1 MRKFIYIFV
10 IIVAAL
16 LIKLTMTDK
25 ARKPLKIGDSVPEF
39 SLKDQDGRLFNSTDV
54 VGKQALVIYFYPKDD
69 TPGCT
74 KEACK
79 FRDEFEVFTDLKAMV
94 VGISSDDVASH
105 KKFAEKYHLP
115 FKLLADTDKKVRKLF
130 GVPRSVLGL
139 LPGRVTYIV
148 DKKGLISY
156 IFNSQFGAQKH
167 IDEAIKALKA
177 NSLNKG
183 D

>member
-1 MRKFIYIFV
+1 MRKFIYIFAV
-10 IIVAAL
+10 LIAVL

-25 ARKPLKIGDSVPEF
+25 PKEPLKVGDSVPPF
-39 SLKDQDGRLFNSTDV
+39 NLKDQDGQVFNSVDF

-79 FRDEFEVFTDLKAMV
+79 FRDKFEVFTDLNAIV
-94 VGISSDDVASH
+94 VGISSDNVASH
-105 KKFAEKYHLP
+105 KKFSEKYQLP
-115 FKLLADTDKKVRKLF
+115 FRLLADTDKKVRKRF

-148 DKKGLISY
+148 NNKGIITY

-167 IDEAIKALKA
+167 IDEAIKALK
-177 NSLNKG
+177 SL
-183 D
+183 